1 MRRFHSFL
9 WASGGCFSDFYIH
22 NIDECCWMK
31 NSWPVVAQ
39 ASGGRHYRGSDID
52 QNFDNY
58 SVEYTFADGTKMF
71 LDGRNVPGCRDE
83 FASYGHGSKGLAVI
97 SSSSHWPSKAR
108 MYKGHNAHKD
118 DLVWAFPQ
126 PETNNPYQV
135 EWDRLIQAIRDD
147 KPHNEVKRGAEA
159 SLVTA
164 MGRMS
169 AHTGQIVTWDDALN
183 HEHELAGEADKLT
196 MESPAPV
203 QANAEGKYPIP
214 LPGITNRRE
223 Y

>member
-1 MRRFHSFL
+1 MTGVQTCAL
-9 WASGGCFSDFYIH
+9 PIL
-22 NIDECCWMK
+22 
-31 NSWPVVAQ
+31 
-39 ASGGRHYRGSDID
+39 
-52 QNFDNY
+52 
-58 SVEYTFADGTKMF
+58 F
-71 LDGRNVPGCRDE
+71 LDGRNVPGCHDE